1 MKTGVPD
8 ILVCTRFGLRIKER
22 AWFIHRMALISS
34 ITAPSLMAQQDQSFR
49 WAILVDDQLPSDIRE
64 DLEELLQPFGDRA
77 FLDQRPFHTPE
88 SLVEL
93 ARDRRLSDK
102 SPYLVTARIDDDDAW
117 STMMVGAVRQRV
129 AKWLEQPSRAPG
141 LSLTFQDGL
150 EWVMYEML
158 DVEKLHDHGERFV
171 HLPAI
176 RRYCLPFHSMSV
188 FVCSLFSDEATAMSG
203 AHSRVAEKL
212 GATKGFATEVIPTD
226 SPMWLYCRH
235 KQAGSGIKKATGDEI
250 PVNLPNLAGQ
260 FGLDQQR
267 LQSYLD
273 QVDDHQ
279 YALVKSPIARKRKLL
294 VDLVHVNQ
302 KIEDSAASD
311 PQLSELHRQRA
322 ELTAEVTRLEVDV
335 LGVPQPGSDR

>member
-1 MKTGVPD
+1 MKTSAPD
-8 ILVCTRFGLRIKER
+8 ILVCTRFGLRIKEH
-22 AWFIHRMALISS
+22 AWFAHRMALISS
-34 ITAPSLMAQQDQSFR
+34 ITAPSLMAQQDRGFR

-93 ARDRRLSDK
+93 ARNQRLSDE
-102 SPYLVTARIDDDDAW
+102 SPYLITARIDDDDAW
-117 STMMVGAVRQRV
+117 STTMVGAVRQRV
-129 AKWLEQPSRAPG
+129 AKWLEQPGRAPG

-158 DVEKLHDHGERFV
+158 DVEKLLDHDERFV
-171 HLPAI
+171 HVPAI

-212 GATKGFATEVIPTD
+212 SATKGFATEVIPTS

-235 KQAGSGIKKATGDEI
+235 KQAGSGIKKATGNEI
-250 PVNLPNLAGQ
+250 QLSLPDLATQ
-260 FGLDQQR
+260 FGLDQQQV
-267 LQSYLD
+267 QSYLD
-273 QVDDHQ
+273 RADDHQ

-294 VDLVHVNQ
+294 VDLVHVDQ
-302 KIEDSAASD
+302 KIKDSAATD
-311 PQLSELHRQRA
+311 PQLSELHRKRE
-322 ELTAEVTRLEVDV
+322 ELTAEVTRLEVNV
-335 LGVPQPGSDR
+335 LGNPQPGSGR